1 MSEPEVRVGFSLDL
15 PRMAELWPAVLADLQ
30 DSPVLYHAL
39 ENARPSSLANDELT
53 LTWAESAAFFKR
65 KAEDPACREQIAS
78 AIRSVTGSSLRL
90 AYALADDDAHHVTTV
105 PTLSEDELID
115 TFMREFDAEELPA
128 EEES

>member
-1 MSEPEVRVGFSLDL
+1 VELDL
-15 PRMAELWPAVLADLQ
+15 NGFAGLWSAVLADLQ

-39 ENARPSSLANDELT
+39 ENARPSALQNGELT
-53 LTWAESAAFFKR
+53 LTWAESAAFYKR
-65 KAEDPACREQIAS
+65 KAEDPACREQIAG
-78 AIRSVTGSSLRL
+78 AIRAVTGSSLRL
-90 AYALADDDAHHVTTV
+90 AYALADDEDLHEAAAA